1 MSEAAAILVG
11 LGKILNPSLL
21 FVSFPAL
28 FSHYFLFIIITN
40 NSEEPRGSYRVK
52 NFILCSSHRY
62 KDCYCGYGM
71 PKKG

>member
-1 MSEAAAILVG
+1 MSSTASNGGPVDTTTATVAVVVT

-40 NSEEPRGSYRVK
+40 N
-52 NFILCSSHRY
+52 
-62 KDCYCGYGM
+62 
-71 PKKG
+71 